1 MSIGVTSTLFFA
13 WVVVGS
19 MLVRNGTIS
28 NAIIPAWTARAIAW
42 VQPKFSSL
50 DQISFTG
57 TGLIP
62 AGITARVGEKN
73 SFNCPMKPPKLPPQS
88 TSRRLFMGPLRAF
101 GADRKNLRFSPRP
114 EPKAFLVKGTSLR
127 SMILTGR
134 SRRNCFRL
142 DQKSSGIRWAGV
154 PKSGSALFGTGIIS
168 SGPERF
174 GLLSSFG
181 RRFMK
186 PGTVVP
192 SSNVDAKP
200 RQSVYLS
207 PYDSRRLGKVARPL
221 G

>member
-1 MSIGVTSTLFFA
+1 MSRGVTSSLFFA
-13 WVVVGS
+13 WVVEGS
-19 MLVRNGTIS
+19 MLVMNGTIKS
-28 NAIIPAWTARAIAW
+28 AMITAWAARAIAW

-50 DQISFTG
+50 DQISFTW

-73 SFNCPMKPPKLPPQS
+73 SFNCSTKPPKLPPQS
-88 TSRRLFMGPLRAF
+88 TSSRLSTGVLRTLGPE
-101 GADRKNLRFSPRP
+101 RKNFRFSRRP
-114 EPKAFLVKGTSLR
+114 EPKEFLVKGTSVR

-142 DQKSSGIRWAGV
+142 DQKSSGIRCAGV
-154 PKSGSALFGTGIIS
+154 PKSGSALLGTGITS

-181 RRFMK
+181 RRLIK
-186 PGTVVP
+186 PGTVIP
-192 SSNVDAKP
+192 SSNVDANP
-200 RQSVYLS
+200 RHKVYLS

>member
-1 MSIGVTSTLFFA
+1 
-13 WVVVGS
+13 
-19 MLVRNGTIS
+19 MLVRNGTIKS
-28 NAIIPAWTARAIAW
+28 AMITARAMAC

-50 DQISFTG
+50 DQISFTW

-88 TSRRLFMGPLRAF
+88 TSRRLLIGLLRTLGPE
-101 GADRKNLRFSPRP
+101 RKNFRFSPRP
-114 EPKAFLVKGTSLR
+114 EPKVFLVKGTSLR

-154 PKSGSALFGTGIIS
+154 PKSGSALLGTGIIS

-207 PYDSRRLGKVARPL
+207 PYDSRRLGNVARPL